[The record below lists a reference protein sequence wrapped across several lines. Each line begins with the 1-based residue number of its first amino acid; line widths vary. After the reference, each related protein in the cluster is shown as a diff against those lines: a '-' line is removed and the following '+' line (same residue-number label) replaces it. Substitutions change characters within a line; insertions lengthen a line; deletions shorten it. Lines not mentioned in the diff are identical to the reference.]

1 MSLMDPNHSRDEY
14 VDLVDEHDRVIGRKR
29 RSAVYA
35 ERLSNFRVVNAF
47 VINSRGE
54 LWIPRRAP
62 TKRIF
67 PLCLDMSVGGHVESG
82 ETYDEALQREARE
95 ELNVE
100 IEEATL
106 RLLGHLTP
114 HSNGMSAYMQ
124 VYKITRDE
132 VPDYNRNDFVE
143 YYWLTPEALL
153 DRLANG
159 DKAKDDL
166 PKLVTIFFG
175 V

>member
-1 MSLMDPNHSRDEY
+1 MW
-14 VDLVDEHDRVIGRKR
+14 V
-29 RSAVYA
+29 
-35 ERLSNFRVVNAF
+35 
-47 VINSRGE
+47 
-54 LWIPRRAP
+54 PRRAP

-67 PLCLDMSVGGHVESG
+67 PLCLDMSMGGHVESG
-82 ETYDEALQREARE
+82 ETYEEALQREARE

-100 IEEATL
+100 IEKANV

-114 HSNGMSAYMQ
+114 HNNGVSAYMQ
-124 VYKITRDE
+124 VYEITQDG
-132 VPDYNRNDFVE
+132 VPDYNRDDFVE

-159 DKAKDDL
+159 DNAKGDL

-175 V
+175 VT